1 MPKAFELTGSNIKA
15 TIDNVA
21 LSTLIFSV
29 VAIAAV
35 STVAVTSAEKLIAIN
50 EQVLRTQRIVSSL
63 QAIRFQSMLVE
74 MGEQSFVITGNNTD
88 LGSYRSGAVEVDA
101 EINYLSDKRADF
113 PLLNENFESLKSV
126 VSALLKKEKLLVEV
140 RKTQG
145 FAAAQAIARQ
155 LNDDVEHE
163 KLLRLTYRML
173 AETKGRLDQL
183 EVDQLIYGET
193 VRRWIMAL
201 ISSASLILVF
211 LYGTLRRL
219 NIAQRNAQERMAYL
233 ATHDALTGLFNR
245 PAVVEHIETSIG
257 DPATPA
263 LGGFTLLLLDLD
275 GFKAVNDTLG
285 HNTGDDLLK
294 QVSTRITSALRDSDY
309 VARLGGDEFLVV
321 LPQLSE
327 LEIAQRVAAKLID
340 VIGKPYILGMR
351 SAEVTVSIGASRFP
365 LDGRDRETLMK
376 CADLALYAAKHNGRN
391 QTKFFAHG
399 VQGAQPLLL

>member
-1 MPKAFELTGSNIKA
+1 MPRAFELTGSNIKA

-50 EQVLRTQRIVSSL
+50 EQVLRTQRMVSSL

-74 MGEQSFVITGNNTD
+74 MGEQSFVITGNDTD
-88 LGSYRSGAVEVDA
+88 LGTYRSGAVEVEA

-113 PLLNENFESLKSV
+113 PVLNENFESLKSV
-126 VSALLKKEKLLVEV
+126 VSALLKKEKHLVEV
-140 RKTQG
+140 RKAQG

-155 LNDDVEHE
+155 LNDDIEHE
-163 KLLRLTYRML
+163 KLLSLTYRML

-193 VRRWIMAL
+193 VRRWIVAL

-219 NIAQRNAQERMAYL
+219 NIAQRIAQERMAYL

-245 PAVVEHIETSIG
+245 PAVVEHIETRIG
-257 DPATPA
+257 DTATSS

-275 GFKAVNDTLG
+275 GFKEVNDTLG

-294 QVSTRITSALRDSDY
+294 QVSARITAALRDSDY

-327 LEIAQRVAAKLID
+327 LEVAQRVAAKLIE
-340 VIGKPYILGMR
+340 VIGKPYKLGMR
-351 SAEVTVSIGASRFP
+351 SADITVSIGASRFP
-365 LDGRDRETLMK
+365 LDGSDRETLMK

-399 VQGAQPLLL
+399 VQEAQPLLL

>member
-1 MPKAFELTGSNIKA
+1 M
-15 TIDNVA
+15 
-21 LSTLIFSV
+21 

-113 PLLNENFESLKSV
+113 PVLNENFESLKSV
-126 VSALLKKEKLLVEV
+126 VSALLKKEKHLVEV

-145 FAAAQAIARQ
+145 FAAAQTIARQ
-155 LNDDVEHE
+155 FNDDAEHE
-163 KLLRLTYRML
+163 KLLGLTYRML

-193 VRRWIMAL
+193 VRRWIVAL

-219 NIAQRNAQERMAYL
+219 NIAQRKAQERMAYL

-245 PAVVEHIETSIG
+245 PAVVEHIETRIG
-257 DPATPA
+257 DSATPA

-275 GFKAVNDTLG
+275 GFKEVNDTLG
-285 HNTGDDLLK
+285 HNAGDDLLK
-294 QVSTRITSALRDSDY
+294 QVSTRIVSALRDSDY

-321 LPQLSE
+321 LPQLSDI
-327 LEIAQRVAAKLID
+327 EIAQRVAAKLID
-340 VIGKPYILGMR
+340 AIGKPYTLGVQ

-376 CADLALYAAKHNGRN
+376 CADLALYEAKHNGRN
-391 QTKFFAHG
+391 QAQFFAHG
-399 VQGAQPLLL
+399 VQEAQPLLL

>member
-1 MPKAFELTGSNIKA
+1 M
-15 TIDNVA
+15 
-21 LSTLIFSV
+21 

-50 EQVLRTQRIVSSL
+50 EQVLRTQRMVSSL

-74 MGEQSFVITGNNTD
+74 MGEQSFVITGNDTD

-113 PLLNENFESLKSV
+113 PVLNENFESLKSV
-126 VSALLKKEKLLVEV
+126 VSALLKKEKRLVEV

-145 FAAAQAIARQ
+145 FVAAQAIARQ
-155 LNDDVEHE
+155 LNDDVAHE
-163 KLLRLTYRML
+163 KLLSLTYRML

-183 EVDQLIYGET
+183 EVDQLIYGDT

-201 ISSASLILVF
+201 ISSGSLILVV

-233 ATHDALTGLFNR
+233 ATHDALTSLFNR

-275 GFKAVNDTLG
+275 GFKAVNDTMG

-321 LPQLSE
+321 LPQLSD
-327 LEIAQRVAAKLID
+327 LEIAHRVAAKLID
-340 VIGKPYILGMR
+340 VIGKPYTLGMR
-351 SAEVTVSIGASRFP
+351 SAGITVSIGASRFP
-365 LDGRDRETLMK
+365 QDGRDRETLMK
-376 CADLALYAAKHNGRN
+376 CADLALYAAKHSGRN
-391 QTKFFAHG
+391 QTKFFAHSALEATAALAAAATCG
-399 VQGAQPLLL
+399 